1 MAQTPQKLGKYE
13 IKKEL
18 GKGAMGVVYEAYDP
32 ILERKVALKVMAATT
47 VSDEELK
54 RRFEQEAKAVA
65 RAQHPNIVTVFDL
78 GYDEQGAPWFAME
91 YLDGSDLES
100 RIRAKKP
107 TFVEKLEIIMQVCR
121 GLEHAHKNGIVH
133 RDIKPAN
140 IRITESRDVKIMD
153 FGVAR
158 LTQSSQT
165 QTGAILGTADYM
177 SPEQIRGHKVDG
189 RSDIFA
195 VGVIL
200 YRMLTGKKPF
210 SGENIQ
216 SVFFKILN
224 SDAPELL
231 LPDGRKIPEL
241 QAIVDRAMSKDADE
255 RYGAAGEMAAD
266 ISQFLQKYKG
276 AIAEETIME
285 PSFDPGAPADHDSSG
300 RMRRSTIQ
308 PGTGTGRMASTA
320 GGISRTHRPT
330 GGTVAPTTAAGPAPR
345 TIGGTVSRPTSMV
358 PGTRIA
364 PPPHVTT
371 VAPPSRGILPLI
383 IGFVLAIGIAVG
395 GYYIYQEYIKT
406 TELDETDLA
415 SRFEFA
421 ENALE
426 AERYSQA
433 FDQIENILALDPDN
447 QRALQLK
454 ARIQEALGQQEESD
468 SEQVAQQQTGVTT
481 SVAPTTT
488 VAPKGPPP
496 QQRAQT
502 FVADASMAI
511 SRGDLTGA
519 RRHINQGRQI
529 APSDPRW
536 SELEQQ
542 IASKERELQ
551 QRDIEQQRANVVA
564 GNLKQAGDHM
574 AAKDY
579 DQAIAAYGKILE
591 VDPNNTA
598 AIQGR
603 NSAITLKQ
611 MEEAARTPVM
621 AARDYQQTQTQ
632 FISASGEAPKGFQ
645 GGGGVNVKKA
655 TTGPGF
661 AGELIIEI
669 NPPNAQPGQPYLL
682 RVRLLNK
689 GNGVITVKY
698 LELVSTYS
706 GRSTGK
712 GQQIPPK
719 VPRVSA
725 QANSVLHEVRGTWS
739 EAQNQGS
746 ITATL
751 TLVGNAKV
759 TKTLSW

>member
-1 MAQTPQKLGKYE
+1 MAQPPQKLGKYE

-32 ILERKVALKVMAATT
+32 VLERKVALKVMAATT

-78 GYDEQGAPWFAME
+78 GYDDQGAPWFAME

-100 RIRAKKP
+100 RIRSKP
-107 TFVEKLEIIMQVCR
+107 LTFVEKLEIIMQVCR

-140 IRITESRDVKIMD
+140 IRITESADVKIMD

-200 YRMLTGKKPF
+200 FRMLTGKKPF
-210 SGENIQ
+210 KGENIQ

-231 LPDGRKIPEL
+231 MPDGRKIPEL
-241 QAIVDRAMSKDADE
+241 QAIVDRAMAKDADE
-255 RYGAAGEMAAD
+255 RYGAAGEMAGD
-266 ISQFLQKYKG
+266 LSQFLQKYKG

-285 PSFDPGAPADHDSSG
+285 PAFDPGSAAEHDSSG

-308 PGTGTGRMASTA
+308 PGTGTGRMPGTA
-320 GGISRTHRPT
+320 GGVSRTHRPM
-330 GGTVAPTTAAGPAPR
+330 GGTVAAPTAAGAVPG
-345 TIGGTVSRPTSMV
+345 TIGGTVSRPTSVV

-364 PPPHVTT
+364 RPPRPMPA
-371 VAPPSRGILPLI
+371 APPSRGVLPLI
-383 IGFVLAIGIAVG
+383 IGVFVVLGLAAG
-395 GYYIYQEYIKT
+395 GYYLYDNFIKQPT
-406 TELDETDLA
+406 TETTDLA
-415 SRFEFA
+415 SRFDFA

-426 AERYSQA
+426 NERFSQA
-433 FDQIENILALDPDN
+433 FDTVENILAIDPGN
-447 QRALQLK
+447 QRALTLK
-454 ARIQEALGQQEESD
+454 AQIQEAL
-468 SEQVAQQQTGVTT
+468 AQQDEAEPQEPVQQPVATT
-481 SVAPTTT
+481 SVAPTP
-488 VAPKGPPP
+488 VAPSGPTPE
-496 QQRAQT
+496 QRAGT
-502 FVADASMAI
+502 LVADASMAI
-511 SRGDLTGA
+511 NRGDIDGA
-519 RRHINQGRQI
+519 RGYIAQGRKI

-536 SELEQQ
+536 SELNQQ
-542 IASKERELQ
+542 IARKEEELRQLDIQ
-551 QRDIEQQRANVVA
+551 QKTANVVA
-564 GNLKQAGDHM
+564 GNLKQAGDYM

-579 DQAIAAYGKILE
+579 DRALAAYDKILE

-611 MEEAARTPVM
+611 MEEATRAPAM
-621 AARDYQQTQTQ
+621 ATRDFQQTQTE
-632 FISASGEAPKGFQ
+632 FISAKGDAPAGFQ
-645 GGGGVNVKKA
+645 SGGGVSVKKA
-655 TTGPGF
+655 TSGPGF
-661 AGELIIEI
+661 AGELIIEL
-669 NPPNAQPGQPYLL
+669 NPPNAQPGQPYEL
-682 RVRLLNK
+682 RVRLHNR
-689 GNGVITVKY
+689 GNGVITVKF

-706 GRSTGK
+706 GKSTGK

-719 VPRVSA
+719 VQRVSA

-751 TLVGNAKV
+751 TLVGNARV

>member
-1 MAQTPQKLGKYE
+1 MAQEQPPKKLGKYE

-32 ILERKVALKVMAATT
+32 VLERKVALKVMAATT

-65 RAQHPNIVTVFDL
+65 KAQHPNIVTVFDL
-78 GYDEQGAPWFAME
+78 GADEQGAPWFAME

-100 RIRAKKP
+100 RIKVKRP
-107 TFVEKLEIIMQVCR
+107 TFVEKIEIIMQVCR

-140 IRITESRDVKIMD
+140 IRITESGDVKIMD

-200 YRMLTGKKPF
+200 YRLLTGHKPF
-210 SGENIQ
+210 KGENIQ

-241 QAIVDRAMSKDADE
+241 QAIVDRAMTKDADD
-255 RYGAAGEMAAD
+255 RYSVAGEMAD
-266 ISQFLQKYKG
+266 DLSQFLQKYKG

-285 PSFDPGAPADHDSSG
+285 PASDPGAAADHDSSG

-308 PGTGTGRMASTA
+308 PGTGTGRMPGTS
-320 GGISRTHRPT
+320 GGISRTHRPM
-330 GGTVAPTTAAGPAPR
+330 GGTAAPPTAAAAVPG
-345 TIGGTVSRPTSMV
+345 TIGGTVSRPTAVV

-364 PPPHVTT
+364 GPPRPRPA
-371 VAPPSRGILPLI
+371 APPSRGVMPLI
-383 IGFVLAIGIAVG
+383 VGVFVVLGTVAG
-395 GYYIYQEYIKT
+395 GYYLYEKYIKE
-406 TELDETDLA
+406 TETVAADLA
-415 SRFEFA
+415 GRFEYA
-421 ENALE
+421 EAAL
-426 AERYSQA
+426 ASGRLSQA
-433 FDQIENILALDPDN
+433 FETVENILALEPGN
-447 QRALQLK
+447 QRALDLK
-454 ARIQEALGQQEESD
+454 GKIQEATALQNEPESAPSPQQP
-468 SEQVAQQQTGVTT
+468 VVTT
-481 SVAPTTT
+481 SVAPTPM
-488 VAPKGPPP
+488 APSGPTNEHK
-496 QQRAQT
+496 AQT
-502 FVADASMAI
+502 LVADASMAI
-511 SRGDLTGA
+511 SRGDLDGA
-519 RRHINQGRQI
+519 RNLITQGRQI
-529 APSDPRW
+529 VPSDPRW
-536 SELEQQ
+536 DELNQQ
-542 IASKERELQ
+542 IARKVNEDRERDLE
-551 QRDIEQQRANVVA
+551 QRKANVVT
-564 GNLKQAGDHM
+564 GNLKLAGDHM
-574 AAKDY
+574 VTKDY
-579 DQAIAAYGKILE
+579 DRAIAAYDKILE
-591 VDPNNTA
+591 IDPNNNA

-611 MEEAARTPVM
+611 LEEARTPVM
-621 AARDYQQTQTQ
+621 AARNFQQTQTE
-632 FISASGEAPKGFQ
+632 FISAKGESPKGFQ
-645 GGGGVNVKKA
+645 SGGGVNVKRA
-655 TTGPGF
+655 TSGPGF
-661 AGELIIEI
+661 AGELIIEL
-669 NPPNAQPGQPYLL
+669 NPPTAQPGQPYEL
-682 RVRLLNK
+682 RVRLHNK

-698 LELVSTYS
+698 IELVSTY
-706 GRSTGK
+706 GGQSTGK

-719 VPRVSA
+719 TQRVSA

-751 TLVGNAKV
+751 TLVGDSKV